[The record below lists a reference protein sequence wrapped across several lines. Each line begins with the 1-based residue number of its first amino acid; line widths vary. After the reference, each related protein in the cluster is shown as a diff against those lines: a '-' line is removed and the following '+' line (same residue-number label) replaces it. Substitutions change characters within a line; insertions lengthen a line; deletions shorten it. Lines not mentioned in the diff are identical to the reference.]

1 MTGRA
6 EARDVV
12 ISPQL
17 AAGNV
22 SASIDLRNG
31 ILRLEPIQI
40 RQQDG
45 TIGATVELALATPA
59 QWQVSAEARQWPV
72 ELRQVERG
80 ALSVSGETNVTVNLR
95 DRAARGPLRLVVDA
109 TARDTSLGTTRIA
122 ADLDGRKIRA
132 REINGSTLG
141 GSFVGQATLDLD
153 APLRTTGELNWKD
166 IDAAQLATLIPRL
179 ADSAGMFD
187 GSIRAEPANDPRA
200 LAPLRIEFNLAGRD
214 ASYRRAE
221 FAGAEFIAFAA
232 PDRIVTESAKIRAAG
247 GEATAFARLSR
258 RPDVPGASAQLMLEF
273 ENLSLDQLVHVGD
286 AKADPMPG
294 RLAGSLRLAG
304 NTSDPRDVF
313 GDVFLSLSQSDL
325 ANLDAIRL
333 MYDLMRVGSAGT
345 QPSGTGAMRGRLENN
360 TLHVTGFRMFNRGVD
375 VRGVGD
381 ISELFSLPDSSV
393 RATLVGSARPLKD
406 LRLPFLADVDQILS
420 VVQANVTTV
429 RIEGTVRQ
437 PKVRTATFD
446 EIGEEMRQIL
456 LGEVKP
462 EK

>member
-1 MTGRA
+1 
-6 EARDVV
+6 
-12 ISPQL
+12 
-17 AAGNV
+17 
-22 SASIDLRNG
+22 
-31 ILRLEPIQI
+31 
-40 RQQDG
+40 
-45 TIGATVELALATPA
+45 
-59 QWQVSAEARQWPV
+59 
-72 ELRQVERG
+72 
-80 ALSVSGETNVTVNLR
+80 
-95 DRAARGPLRLVVDA
+95 
-109 TARDTSLGTTRIA
+109 
-122 ADLDGRKIRA
+122 
-132 REINGSTLG
+132 
-141 GSFVGQATLDLD
+141 
-153 APLRTTGELNWKD
+153 
-166 IDAAQLATLIPRL
+166 
-179 ADSAGMFD
+179 
-187 GSIRAEPANDPRA
+187 
-200 LAPLRIEFNLAGRD
+200 
-214 ASYRRAE
+214 
-221 FAGAEFIAFAA
+221 
-232 PDRIVTESAKIRAAG
+232 
-247 GEATAFARLSR
+247 
-258 RPDVPGASAQLMLEF
+258 MLEF